1 MLLLRRLQRPL
12 ALLLLAGWTCVLW
25 PPQVAVQAAPLAE
38 GEAPPAAFGHDLP
51 PPAFYAPAAPKA
63 TPSPQ
68 RDLAAAR
75 LVRTLQA
82 PASLTLVSEKLGR
95 AAIGHPADPAFAHA
109 PTRAP

>member
-25 PPQVAVQAAPLAE
+25 PPQTQAQAAPLAE

-51 PPAFYAPAAPKA
+51 PQAHYAPAAPKA
-63 TPSPQ
+63 TPSPL

-75 LVRTLQA
+75 LVETLQP
-82 PASLTLVSEKLGR
+82 PASLVLDSEDLGR
-95 AAIGHPADPAFAHA
+95 AATGHPASPTFPGS